1 MLTPIEIQE
10 KKLRFGIGYD
20 KRSIDVFLRQL
31 TDDYEKLYRENL
43 DLKDKVNNMTNALQ
57 HYKTVEKSMQKA
69 LVLAEKSADETRE
82 ASRALAKEIE
92 AEARNR
98 ASEIIADA
106 EQEKQ
111 AIKRKIITLM
121 AQYDS
126 YRSQYKH
133 LVQAQLEIIESEALQ
148 VGGSNLKKFVK
159 SADMADVTMC
169 DNDDK
174 FTDFSEDIFKE
185 TLKSFTDSKDS
196 FDKRPEAYKNE

>member
-20 KRSIDVFLRQL
+20 KRSIDVFFRQL
-31 TDDYEKLYRENL
+31 SDDYEKLYRENL
-43 DLKDKVNNMTNALQ
+43 DLKEKANNMTNVLQ

-82 ASRALAKEIE
+82 AARMLAKEIE

-98 ASEIIADA
+98 AAEIIADA

-159 SADMADVTMC
+159 SADMADVTLTNTA
-169 DNDDK
+169 DLTNI
-174 FTDFSEDIFKE
+174 SEEADISEASE
-185 TLKSFTDSKDS
+185 T
-196 FDKRPEAYKNE
+196 EY

>member
-20 KRSIDVFLRQL
+20 KRSIDVFFRQL
-31 TDDYEKLYRENL
+31 SDDYEKLYRENL
-43 DLKDKVNNMTNALQ
+43 DLKDKVNNMTSILQ
-57 HYKTVEKSMQKA
+57 NYKTVEKSMQKA

-82 ASRALAKEIE
+82 SARAAAKEIE

-98 ASEIIADA
+98 AAEIIADA

-133 LVQAQLEIIESEALQ
+133 LVQAQLDIIESEALQ

-159 SADMADVTMC
+159 SAEMADVTLANH
-169 DNDDK
+169 DSEAEK
-174 FTDFSEDIFKE
+174 AAAVAEKDFEEGIEAFE
-185 TLKSFTDSKDS
+185 NLAVSFEN
-196 FDKRPEAYKNE
+196 EA